1 MAKEKMMNEARFSK
15 MVGEFDSLGE
25 LVRTRQDEKQSVM
38 DEFDKERKRFRS
50 GKISEKTVE
59 SSARKANK
67 EMMKLN
73 DEIRDIIS
81 RANKMA
87 NTIKGF
93 VSSQSP
99 RVFSAHISGISSG
112 VKKKTRK
119 KAKKRAKK
127 KVKKKAKRVVR
138 KVSRK
143 KAKKVTKVLK
153 SSRRERELALDKK
166 YQK

>member
-15 MVGEFDSLGE
+15 LVGEFDALGE
-25 LVRTRQDEKQSVM
+25 LVKTRQDEKQSVM
-38 DEFDKERKRFRS
+38 DEFDKERARYRA

-73 DEIRDIIS
+73 GEIRNIIS

-87 NTIKGF
+87 DVIKTF

-99 RVFSAHISGISSG
+99 RVFRSSVSGIALSG
-112 VKKKTRK
+112 
-119 KAKKRAKK
+119 AKK
-127 KVKKKAKRVVR
+127 KSRKK
-138 KVSRK
+138 SRK
-143 KAKKVTKVLK
+143 KAKKVVRKAVKRTVKKKAKKVTRK
-153 SSRRERELALDKK
+153 KAFKTSKRDREIALDKK